1 MSKLVAQ
8 KRTDY
13 TGKTVTRWVRATED
27 GAPAIKAP
35 KVTAKS
41 QPVHVDAAMDMLFDY
56 AEGPDGAEELRTLNG
71 SATFYSPEFA
81 REAMSKLP
89 VATLRAFNDAME
101 RTPNGGKASRFLAQE
116 AYDHI
121 REMSDMGQTG
131 AAKAIL
137 AQDIRRISNSAVF
150 VDAFVALESSPSVG
164 YAEYRSAVEKA
175 LGMVEGRPYDG
186 TSFGSSFET
195 DVNYLKSTT
204 EMQDNARDHIMAFA
218 LHDAYSSD
226 YFSPDM
232 VGVVSRSRENWDRLV
247 QVAAERGF
255 DDMGLVEDI
264 LGSSNPAMSEG
275 VL

>member
-1 MSKLVAQ
+1 MSRLVAQ

-13 TGKTVTRWVRATED
+13 TGKTVTRWVRATGD

-41 QPVHVDAAMDMLFDY
+41 QPQHLDATLSAIFAY
-56 AEGPDGAEELRTLNG
+56 GESPDGGEELRTLSG

-89 VATLRAFNDAME
+89 VATLRAFNEAME
-101 RTPNGGKASRFLAQE
+101 RAPSGGKAHRFLAQE

-150 VDAFVALESSPSVG
+150 IDAFIALESSQRIG

-175 LGMVEGRPYDG
+175 LGMVEGRPDDG
-186 TSFGSSFET
+186 TSFGSTFET
-195 DVNYLKSTT
+195 DFNYLKSTRET
-204 EMQDNARDHIMAFA
+204 QDNARDHIVAFA
-218 LHDAYSSD
+218 LHGSYSDD

-232 VGVVSRSRENWDRLV
+232 VGVVARSRGNWDRLV
-247 QVAAERGF
+247 QVAEERGF
-255 DDMGLVEDI
+255 NDMGLVDAV
-264 LGSSNPAMSEG
+264 LSSSNPAMSEG
-275 VL
+275 IL